1 MPHYLLQVSYTP
13 DAWAALMRQPQD
25 RAETIRPLIERVGG
39 KLDAFYFA
47 FGEHDVVLLAEI
59 PDNVTTAALAIAVA
73 SAGAVSAFH
82 TTVLLTSA
90 EAKQAMERASAI
102 PYSVPGTKVPA
113 GVR

>member
-13 DAWAALMRQPQD
+13 EGWASLVRQPED
-25 RAETIRPLIERVGG
+25 RAEIIRPLIERAGG
-39 KLDAFYFA
+39 KLEALYFS

-59 PDNVTTAALAIAVA
+59 PDNVTTAALAMAVA

-90 EAKQAMERASAI
+90 EARQAMERAAAI
-102 PYSVPGTKVPA
+102 PYSAPGSKVPA

>member
-1 MPHYLLQVSYTP
+1 MPHYLMQVSYTP

-25 RAETIRPLIERVGG
+25 RAEAIRPLIEGVGG

-73 SAGAVSAFH
+73 GAGAVNAFR

-90 EAKQAMERASAI
+90 EARQAMERAAAI
-102 PYSVPGTKVPA
+102 PYSAPASRVPA
-113 GVR
+113 GIR